1 MASSNV
7 EYPWPATVNGPSFI
21 SMKLCFHETD
31 GTNYKAWKEQMLCL
45 IEGQDLLG
53 FIDGT
58 IPPPPSAPET
68 STSTSTTTAR
78 GGNDYRLWRRSDRLL
93 KGWILGSLHEDM
105 VSEVSALETSRNVW
119 LHLENTFYDRQKNA
133 TLPQLELPNMP
144 SMYSPLQQVLLQNN
158 ILKSLEYSST
168 GENKLHETKE
178 EDLIMKYMPLHK
190 AALEGDWETAKRI
203 FDRDP
208 RAKSAVLDNTGL
220 TPLHVAVGTGKKGI
234 HFVRN
239 MVELLMADDTGEEL
253 MARKNVT
260 GHTALHAAA
269 NVGNTEAATILVNR
283 MLRLLYTPNFLRNDF
298 PVHTAA
304 LFSHKRILLYLLQ
317 ATKEQKP
324 YDCYDGLRLLVYL
337 IQADFFDVALH
348 LVDMYPYLATL
359 VSPDGGC
366 ALWIIS
372 GNKSAFSG
380 QRRFSFWERF
390 NSLHRPGV
398 ITSTMEKSTMTMT
411 MNQQAMSL
419 VKLLYKNLIESKS
432 FWEALNIATRSIF
445 TAADSGNHE
454 VVEMIVEAFPNAIYS
469 GQPIFHVAVLSRSES
484 VFNLIQQMSD
494 HKYVHLDIEDDD
506 GNNLLHAAGKLAPSH
521 KLNEISGAALQM
533 QREMQWYKQ
542 VEKTMNPSSRKRANK
557 QGKSPNMV
565 FTEEHK
571 KLKEE
576 GEKWMKDTSESC
588 TIAAALIVTIMFA
601 AAITVPGG
609 NESDTGFPVFARE
622 KVFLVFAISD
632 AISLFAST
640 TSLLMFLS
648 ILTSRYA
655 EEDFLSN
662 LPKRLIIGLGTLF
675 LSITFMMVAF
685 SATLYLV
692 FGRKNAWVLIPVAA
706 LACLPVTSFVFL
718 QFPLLA
724 DLISSTFGPGIFRKQ
739 SNRPFY

>member
-1 MASSNV
+1 
-7 EYPWPATVNGPSFI
+7 
-21 SMKLCFHETD
+21 
-31 GTNYKAWKEQMLCL
+31 
-45 IEGQDLLG
+45 
-53 FIDGT
+53 
-58 IPPPPSAPET
+58 
-68 STSTSTTTAR
+68 
-78 GGNDYRLWRRSDRLL
+78 
-93 KGWILGSLHEDM
+93 
-105 VSEVSALETSRNVW
+105 
-119 LHLENTFYDRQKNA
+119 
-133 TLPQLELPNMP
+133 
-144 SMYSPLQQVLLQNN
+144 
-158 ILKSLEYSST
+158 
-168 GENKLHETKE
+168 
-178 EDLIMKYMPLHK
+178 
-190 AALEGDWETAKRI
+190 
-203 FDRDP
+203 
-208 RAKSAVLDNTGL
+208 
-220 TPLHVAVGTGKKGI
+220 
-234 HFVRN
+234 
-239 MVELLMADDTGEEL
+239 
-253 MARKNVT
+253 MARRNVT

-283 MLRLLYTPNFLRNDF
+283 MPRLLYIPNLTRNDF

-304 LFSHKRILLYLLQ
+304 LYNHKRTLKYLLQ
-317 ATKEQKP
+317 VTMEPKP
-324 YDCYDGLRLLVYL
+324 YDGNDGLRLLLYL
-337 IQADFFDVALH
+337 LHADFFDVALY
-348 LVDMYPYLATL
+348 LVDKYPYLATL
-359 VSPDGGC
+359 VSPGGHC
-366 ALWIIS
+366 ALLTIAA
-372 GNKSAFSG
+372 NESAFSG
-380 QRRFSFWERF
+380 RRSFSFWEHF
-390 NSLHRPGV
+390 NILHRPGV
-398 ITSTMEKSTMTMT
+398 ITSTMEESIM
-411 MNQQAMSL
+411 MNQQATNL
-419 VKLLYKNLIESKS
+419 VKLLCKKLMESNS
-432 FWEALNIATRSIF
+432 FSEALNIAKRSIIA
-445 TAADSGNHE
+445 AADSGNHE
-454 VVEMIVEAFPNAIYS
+454 VVEMTVEAFPNAIYAS
-469 GQPIFHVAVLSRSES
+469 VPHSSKSIFHVAVLSRSES

-494 HKYVHLDIEDDD
+494 HKYAHIDTQDED

-542 VEKTMNPSSRKRANK
+542 VEKTMNPSSRKRTNK

-655 EEDFLSN
+655 EEDFLHV

-706 LACLPVTSFVFL
+706 LACLPVTSFVLL

>member
-21 SMKLCFHETD
+21 SMKLRFHETD

-68 STSTSTTTAR
+68 STSTSTTMAR

-119 LHLENTFYDRQKNA
+119 LHLENTFYDRQK
-133 TLPQLELPNMP
+133 
-144 SMYSPLQQVLLQNN
+144 N

-253 MARKNVT
+253 MARRNVT
-260 GHTALHAAA
+260 GHTALHSAA
-269 NVGNTEAATILVNR
+269 NVDNTEAATILVNR
-283 MLRLLYTPNFLRNDF
+283 MPRLLYTPNFLRNDF

-324 YDCYDGLRLLVYL
+324 YDCYDGLRLLGYL
-337 IQADFFDVALH
+337 IEADFFDVALY
-348 LVDMYPYLATL
+348 LVDKYPYLATL
-359 VSPDGGC
+359 VAPDGGC
-366 ALWIIS
+366 ALWCIS

-380 QRRFSFWERF
+380 RRRFSFWEHF
-390 NSLHRPGV
+390 NILHRPGV
-398 ITSTMEKSTMTMT
+398 TSTMEKSMM
-411 MNQQAMSL
+411 MNQQATSL
-419 VKLLYKNLIESKS
+419 VKCLCKKLMESES
-432 FWEALNIATRSIF
+432 FLEALDMATSSIF
-445 TAADSGNHE
+445 AATNSGNYE
-454 VVEMIVEAFPNAIYS
+454 VVEMIVEAFPNVIYAVVPLS
-469 GQPIFHVAVLSRSES
+469 RQPIFHVAVLSRSES

-542 VEKTMNPSSRKRANK
+542 VEKTMNPSSRKRENK

-576 GEKWMKDTSESC
+576 GEKWIKDTSESC